1 MGTSNNKMVRI
12 VSSIIVRGAVARAA
26 PNPIV
31 PKKAALDFMKHNPTV
46 GDEDEELP
54 EIPEDVPVPN
64 CSPSAAL
71 LKIGSWMYVP
81 NQGKSNTADVWFTVL
96 PPLVPYAAAKAGC
109 AALDKNMQIASI
121 MSSTE
126 AKAIQNLHGGGDKS
140 KAKTWTGGYLD
151 SATSTFKWLYGGK
164 NTDET
169 MVYQSWNTAEGYPSY
184 DPASVSRTDLRYTSN
199 NWKDSQPDREHPTLC
214 QMRCKTNY

>member
-1 MGTSNNKMVRI
+1 MGTSNNTMLRI
-12 VSSIIVRGAVARAA
+12 VSSLIVLGAVARSA

-31 PKKAALDFMKHNPTV
+31 PKKAALDFIKLPSSV
-46 GDEDEELP
+46 LDEGEEFDLP
-54 EIPEDVPVPN
+54 EEVPVPN

-81 NQGKSNTADVWFTVL
+81 NSGKSNTADVWFTVV
-96 PPLVPYAAAKAGC
+96 PAKVPYTAAKAGC

-126 AKAIQNLHGGGDKS
+126 AKAIQNLHGGGSKD

-151 SATSTFKWLYGGK
+151 TSSNTFKWLYGGK
-164 NTDET
+164 NKDET
-169 MVYQSWNTAEGYPSY
+169 MVYTSWNTAEGYPSY
-184 DPASVSRTDLRYTSN
+184 
-199 NWKDSQPDREHPTLC
+199 
-214 QMRCKTNY
+214 

>member
-1 MGTSNNKMVRI
+1 MGTSTNTMVRI
-12 VSSIIVRGAVARAA
+12 VSSLIVLGAVARSA

-31 PKKAALDFMKHNPTV
+31 PKKAALDFMKGASIVN
-46 GDEDEELP
+46 DEEELP

-71 LKIGSWMYVP
+71 LKVGNWMYVP

-96 PPLVPYAAAKAGC
+96 SPMVPYAAAKAGC

-126 AKAIQNLHGGGDKS
+126 NKAIQNLHGGGS
-140 KAKTWTGGYLD
+140 KEHAKTWTGGYLD
-151 SATSTFKWLYGGK
+151 ASTSQFKWLYGGK
-164 NTDET
+164 NTNEVMT
-169 MVYQSWNTAEGYPSY
+169 YTSWDTEQGYPSY
-184 DPASVSRTDLRYTSN
+184 DPSAVTRTDLRKTSN
-199 NWKDSQPDREHPTLC
+199 NWKDSEPEAERPTLC
-214 QMRCKTNY
+214 M